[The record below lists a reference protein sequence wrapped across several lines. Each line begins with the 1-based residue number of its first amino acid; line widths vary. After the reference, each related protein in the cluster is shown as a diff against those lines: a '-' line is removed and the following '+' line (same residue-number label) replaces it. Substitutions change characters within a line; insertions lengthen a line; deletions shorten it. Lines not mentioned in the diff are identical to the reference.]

1 MKIAIHI
8 YRFVI
13 AAITVLIL
21 LFPAGVRADIS
32 DSLESRLMY
41 LGEHPDDKEAIRDVA
56 FLYMNVGN
64 FSEARKYGRRLL
76 DMAKTTGDRD
86 FCELYGLIVSAAT
99 SLDEDADKSFRQL
112 EAARLIALGTGNQDA
127 MLSINNSFGMYY
139 LLVHNDA
146 YTSTSYY
153 YDALENAKA
162 INDRRR
168 YGIVL
173 SNLSGAYL
181 LMNDV
186 SGRKLAEQSHAIAEK
201 RGEPV
206 PLYYAKCALIH
217 FDLLADS
224 LDRVDKLIGE
234 IETLHREGGFK
245 GEPNLYLLR
254 GMVADRRGD
263 IRTAYNNYAEAM
275 MHFPDVD
282 ASEVSATYLAYA
294 RLLRRDNHLQSAIKV
309 LEHGLENSNSSE
321 MKIHKPEITKE
332 LVLCY
337 RDAGD
342 YRKALDYSLLY
353 QTYQDSIFNISR
365 ERALQENRIR
375 HEVYANERLID
386 EQQMELLS
394 SRHKI
399 TVLFV
404 CIIAVFVL
412 FALTYAN
419 YRKKNRLYRA
429 IVSQNSEFIVREKL
443 LLEQVESLKS
453 RKNKPDLQVSAPLP
467 ENKANDLMMRF
478 TTLMMEQKLFCDP
491 SITVGGVAETLAT
504 NRTYLSR
511 AINES
516 TGKTF
521 TQVVNEYRI
530 REAIARITD
539 LEANIPLK
547 QICFDVGFSALS
559 TFYSTF
565 QTITGMTP
573 ARYRSNLK
581 QMES

>member
-21 LFPAGVRADIS
+21 LFPTRVRADIS
-32 DSLESRLMY
+32 DSLESRLKY

-64 FSEARKYGRRLL
+64 YTEARKYGRRLL
-76 DMAKTTGDRD
+76 DMAKATGDRD
-86 FCELYGLIVSAAT
+86 FCEVYGLIVSAAS
-99 SLDEDADKSFRQL
+99 SLDENAGESFRQL
-112 EAARLIALGTGNQDA
+112 EAARLIAVGSGNQDA
-127 MLSINNSFGMYY
+127 LLSINNSFGMYY

-206 PLYYAKCALIH
+206 PLYYAKYALAH

-224 LDRVDKLIGE
+224 LDRVDTLISE
-234 IETLHREGGFK
+234 IEQLHLEGGF
-245 GEPNLYLLR
+245 GGAPNLYLLK
-254 GMVADRRGD
+254 GMLADRRGD

-275 MHFPDVD
+275 MHFRDAD

-309 LEHGLENSNSSE
+309 LEYGMVNSDSSE
-321 MKIHKPEITKE
+321 MKVHKPEIIKE
-332 LVLCY
+332 LVYCY

-399 TVLFV
+399 TVLLV